1 MSRRLGWAAT
11 LLLVVAPSGMLSAQ
25 IVRVALAGAAA
36 TNGEVA
42 ATREAKGLG
51 LGGSVQVDLPRVRI
65 EARVLHAALR
75 ADFNIQSGY
84 NVDQLDLTGSWFWRP
99 YLALQLGA
107 GRRFMSPEFVA
118 QDVGL
123 VRVGLLSE
131 TRLARL
137 ADIWVRGAYLPFT
150 RFSGGGSASPG
161 FELGLGAGIGSRE
174 ARLQGFV
181 EFGYQRIDRHAAAD
195 APIQFSAGQAGVRL
209 RL

>member
-1 MSRRLGWAAT
+1 MSHRLGWGAA
-11 LLLVVAPSGMLSAQ
+11 LLLVVVPCGAPTAQ
-25 IVRVALAGAAA
+25 TVRVALTAAAA
-36 TNGEVA
+36 TNGEVT

-51 LGGSVQVDLPRVRI
+51 VGGSAQVDFRRFRI
-65 EARVLHAALR
+65 EARALHAALH
-75 ADFNIQSGY
+75 ADFSTQSDY

-150 RFSGGGSASPG
+150 RFNGGGSAAPG
-161 FELGLGAGIGSRE
+161 FELGFGTGIGSRE

-181 EFGYQRIDRHAAAD
+181 EYGYQRIDRHASGD
-195 APIQFSAGQAGVRL
+195 APIQFSAGHAGVRL